1 MTDSKNATK
10 PLWTPTER
18 RSRDTVMQAFATF
31 VAERTGRSFVTYQDL
46 HDWSIRELDLFWGL
60 LSEFVGI
67 VWMTLPEASYVPG
80 MTLRDGTW
88 FKDSTLNFA
97 ANLLPRPSDE
107 IVLVC
112 YQEGLAKRS
121 FTATDLWNAV
131 ARVATHLKS
140 LGVGRDDRVAGVLSN
155 GPEAVI
161 AMLGAASLGAIWSSC
176 SPDFGQTGVFDRL
189 SQIEPKVV
197 FLTKCYH
204 YNGKQVDAGAQILP
218 ALERLKPA
226 PHLIVS
232 NPFEPIED
240 EFSQLFYPP
249 SRQTQSGV
257 LSIDFVPRAFHDPQ
271 YIMFS
276 SGTTGLPKCIV
287 HGVGGTLLQ
296 HKKELML
303 HSDVKSGDRM
313 MFFTTCGWMMWNWM
327 VSALGCGA
335 TVVTFDGSPTYPT
348 HDRLWELARDEKLT
362 HFGTSPK
369 FVGACM
375 TADGAGPTKQGQLP
389 DLRCILSTGSP
400 LLPAHFEWIYQHLPD
415 VHLASIS
422 GGTDIISCFMLGNPT
437 LPVYASEIQC
447 AGLGMAIEAWNE
459 QGLPVRQKK
468 GELVC
473 TKPFVSMPIGF
484 WNDPDGEKY
493 RKAYFSYY
501 GHRDVWRH
509 GDFIEI
515 TDHGGI
521 VVYGRSD
528 ATLNPGG
535 VRIGTAELYRA
546 VETIPYI
553 ADSIA
558 VGQNWQGDVRILLFV
573 KLRMGEVW
581 SDDRAKAVK
590 AKIREELTP
599 RHVPALVMMVPDIPY
614 TRSGKKVEMAATQT
628 IHGEVVPNTAAL
640 MNPESL
646 AYFAALKS
654 QYS

>member
-1 MTDSKNATK
+1 MTESPVSTK
-10 PLWTPTER
+10 PLWTPSP
-18 RSRDTVMQAFATF
+18 SRAQHTLMQSFMTF
-31 VAERTGRSFVTYQDL
+31 VSERTARSFVSYQDF
-46 HDWSIRELDLFWGL
+46 HAWSIHDLDLFWGL

-67 VWMTLPEASYVPG
+67 AWITPPTRSFVSG
-80 MTLRDGTW
+80 DTLRSSAW
-88 FKDSTLNFA
+88 FKDGTLNFA
-97 ANLLPRPSDE
+97 ANLLPKPSDDV
-107 IVLVC
+107 VLVC
-112 YQEGLAKRS
+112 HQEGLARRS
-121 FTATDLWNAV
+121 FTATELWNAV
-131 ARVATHLKS
+131 ARVAAHLKT
-140 LGVGRDDRVAGVLSN
+140 LGVGPNDRVAGVLSN
-155 GPEAVI
+155 GPEAII
-161 AMLGAASLGAIWSSC
+161 AMLGVASIGAVWSSC

-197 FLTKCYH
+197 FVTKQYQ
-204 YNGKQVDAGAQILP
+204 YNGKQVDAGTQIFP
-218 ALERLKPA
+218 ALERLKPS
-226 PHLIVS
+226 PKLILS
-232 NPFEPIED
+232 SPLIPNED
-240 EFSQLFYPP
+240 EFAKLFYEGATP
-249 SRQTQSGV
+249 SNNV
-257 LSIDFVPRAFHDPQ
+257 HLPIEFAPRSFHDPQ

-303 HSDVKSGDRM
+303 HSDVKPGDRM

-348 HDRLWELARDEKLT
+348 HDHLWDLARDERLT

-369 FVGACM
+369 FIGACM
-375 TADGAGPTKQGQLP
+375 TQEDGRPTKHGPLP

-400 LLPAHFEWIYQHLPD
+400 LLPAHFEWIYQHLPS

-422 GGTDIISCFMLGNPT
+422 GGTDIISCFMLGNPM
-437 LPVYASEIQC
+437 LPVYVSEIQC
-447 AGLGMAIEAWNE
+447 AGLGMSIEAWDE
-459 QGLPVRQKK
+459 RGRPVRGKK

-473 TKPFVSMPIGF
+473 TKPFVSMPVGF

-501 GHRDVWRH
+501 DAKQVWRH
-509 GDFIEI
+509 GDFIEV
-515 TDHGGI
+515 TAHGGI
-521 VVYGRSD
+521 IVYGRSD

-546 VETIPYI
+546 VESVPYI

-573 KLRMGEVW
+573 KLRAGEVW
-581 SDDRAKAVK
+581 NEERAKAIK
-590 AKIREELTP
+590 TKIREELTP
-599 RHVPALVMMVPDIPY
+599 RHVPALVMMVADIPY

-628 IHGEVVPNTAAL
+628 VHGEVVPNTTAL

-646 AYFAALKS
+646 EYFSALS
-654 QYS
+654 SFYS